1 MDWCWSWNSQSCG
14 HLMWRIDSLEKTL
27 MLGKM
32 EGRRRRGRQR
42 MRCLDGITDAIT
54 NSCWWTWVWASSRSW
69 WWTGKHGG
77 SPWGHKE
84 LYTTEWLNWTELNSK
99 VGLDSITDSMDM
111 NLSKLP
117 RDSGRQR
124 SLVSLVCPWGC
135 KEWNNLATQK
145 QQISKYK
152 IFKAALKRHY
162 RSRNK

>member
-1 MDWCWSWNSQSCG
+1 MLKLKLQYFGYLIGRTDC
-14 HLMWRIDSLEKTL
+14 LEKSL
-27 MLGKM
+27 MLEKI
-32 EGRRRRGRQR
+32 EGWRRRGRQR
-42 MRCLDGITDAIT
+42 VRWLVASQM
-54 NSCWWTWVWASSRSW
+54 WWTWVWASSRSW